1 MRRLYEKVALISGAA
16 RGMGQAEARLF
27 AEEGAKVLVCDIH
40 GDEAKAV
47 ADDIGEN
54 ALHYPLDVTQED
66 QWKMAVQKAVDAF
79 GHLDILVNNAGIA
92 EPAPLI
98 DMTLESYRRVTEV
111 NQTGVFLGM
120 RSVAPIMK
128 ELGGGSILNISSIDG
143 MIGMNNLMSYVASKW
158 AVRGMT
164 KAAAIELG
172 PMGIRVNSI
181 HPGFILTS
189 MGVPDGLDPAGV
201 HALLDSYTEKITP
214 MRRSGTPEDIA
225 KLAIF
230 LASDESGYSTGS
242 EFVADGG
249 LIAGYPSP
257 GEQ

>member
-27 AEEGAKVLVCDIH
+27 AEEGAKVLLCDIH
-40 GDEAKAV
+40 DEETRTV
-47 ADDIGEN
+47 ADEIGEN
-54 ALHYPLDVTQED
+54 ALHHHLDVTQED
-66 QWKMAVQKAVDAF
+66 QWAEAVQRATDEF

-92 EPAPLI
+92 EASPLME
-98 DMTLESYRRVTEV
+98 MTLESYRRVTEV

-120 RSVAPIMK
+120 RAVAPAMK
-128 ELGGGSILNISSIDG
+128 QAGGGSILNISSIDG

-172 PMGIRVNSI
+172 PLGIRVNSI

-189 MGVPDGLDPAGV
+189 MGVPEGMDSAGV
-201 HALLDSYTEKITP
+201 HSLLDSYTEKITP

-257 GEQ
+257 GEE